1 MLKIYRLPAFEFRKV
16 RFAFL
21 VGITEYGTC
30 FIINGN
36 VSDGLAIFDPYNRDR
51 L

>member
-1 MLKIYRLPAFEFRKV
+1 MLKIDRLPAFEFRKV

-21 VGITEYGTC
+21 VRITEYSTC

-36 VSDGLAIFDPYNRDR
+36 VSDRLAILEPYYGYR